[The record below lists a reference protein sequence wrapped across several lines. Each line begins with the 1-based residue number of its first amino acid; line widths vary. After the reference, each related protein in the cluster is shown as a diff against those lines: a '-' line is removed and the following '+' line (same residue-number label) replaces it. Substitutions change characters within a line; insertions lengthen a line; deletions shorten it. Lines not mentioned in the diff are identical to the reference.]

1 MGSQGDG
8 STRPPLR
15 CSAQRTLSVR
25 ETVSTS
31 SPHDGARRP
40 IPARRRRACRVCCL
54 RVGWALG
61 LGLGLGSQGLRY
73 PRITQGA
80 SVGELEPK
88 LYFLGEG
95 GLGYQGCG

>member
-1 MGSQGDG
+1 M
-8 STRPPLR
+8 P
-15 CSAQRTLSVR
+15 SVLP
-25 ETVSTS
+25 T
-31 SPHDGARRP
+31 
-40 IPARRRRACRVCCL
+40 
-54 RVGWALG
+54 GWALG
-61 LGLGLGSQGLRY
+61 LGLGLWLQGLRY

>member
-1 MGSQGDG
+1 M
-8 STRPPLR
+8 P
-15 CSAQRTLSVR
+15 SVLP
-25 ETVSTS
+25 T
-31 SPHDGARRP
+31 D
-40 IPARRRRACRVCCL
+40 
-54 RVGWALG
+54 WASGLG
-61 LGLGLGSQGLRY
+61 LGLGLQGLRY